1 MSILEE
7 NNQNVQ
13 SPVQSKFNHKKQQ
26 IIVLSND
33 VTPTIPHHNSKESWA
48 MDFSNA
54 T

>member
-7 NNQNVQ
+7 HNQNIP
-13 SPVQSKFNHKKQQ
+13 SPVQSKFNNKKHQ

-33 VTPTIPHHNSKESWA
+33 ETPTIPHHNSKESWA

-54 T
+54 A